1 MSRSSPQKC
10 LRIPPQIC
18 LKIPPQ
24 ICLRLPPQI
33 CLGILPQ
40 ICLRIPPQILSE
52 NTTSKKILGVQP
64 QIVFKNTTAKCLRV
78 WPLIMSGI
86 PPQFL
91 LFFSYIYNCSPWLH
105 YSFMLLDWGLDH
117 GVTLLIYVLF
127 PLTVC
132 GVREMGGVEVGG
144 EDFSVSVSSVC

>member
-1 MSRSSPQKC
+1 MSK
-10 LRIPPQIC
+10 
-18 LKIPPQ
+18 
-24 ICLRLPPQI
+24 
-33 CLGILPQ
+33 
-40 ICLRIPPQILSE
+40 
-52 NTTSKKILGVQP
+52 NTTSNMSKDTPSNMSQTTSSNMSRNTTSNMSKNTTSDTVWGYHLKKILGVQP

-86 PPQFL
+86 PPQFV

-132 GVREMGGVEVGG
+132 GVRQMGGLEVGG
-144 EDFSVSVSSVC
+144 EDFSVSVSGVC